1 MNKKRMLSI
10 IALAVLIATSVCI
23 ASLPWGVDAVRAD
36 EEKILSTY
44 ISDDGSWAF
53 IAPDGIDVSTV
64 VWNFKED
71 RSERFEL
78 SIQRNSDDEDKPWRG
93 STASAVGHRILNG
106 SPSNSDLPPTYDAY
120 DLDWF
125 AGSYIMTSKEYGV
138 DAPYETDGTDEPLKY
153 CLSIVEGKEA
163 EAIEYIGSFE
173 SYGDTLVVRTS
184 KFGCYREGQAYTD
197 LVGDKLLESGIK
209 LYCWA
214 YDCRFEAISLGI
226 DKEDFN
232 EETFAFIKELANET
246 GRVIQLETCLPI
258 THGMDS
264 TPPNR

>member
-1 MNKKRMLSI
+1 MNKKRILSV
-10 IALAVLIATSVCI
+10 IALAMLIVAGVCV
-23 ASLPWGVDAVRAD
+23 ASLLWGVDSARDV
-36 EEKILSTY
+36 LSTY
-44 ISDDGSWAF
+44 ISDDDSWAF
-53 IAPDGIDVSTV
+53 IAPDGTDVSTV
-64 VWNFKED
+64 AWNYKEYW
-71 RSERFEL
+71 REWLEPSHQL
-78 SIQRNSDDEDKPWRG
+78 NPDDEDKPWRG
-93 STASAVGHRILNG
+93 RTASAAGDKIMTG
-106 SPSNSDLPPTYDAY
+106 SFNTDLPPAYDIY
-120 DLDWF
+120 DLDWY

-153 CLSIVEGKEA
+153 CLIIVEGKEA
-163 EAIEYIGSFE
+163 EAIECIGSFE

-197 LVGDKLLESGIK
+197 LVGDKLLEAGIK

>member
-1 MNKKRMLSI
+1 MNKKRTLSV
-10 IALAVLIATSVCI
+10 IALAVLIAASVCI

-44 ISDDGSWAF
+44 ISDEGFWAF

-78 SIQRNSDDEDKPWRG
+78 STQRNSEDEDKPWRG
-93 STASAVGHRILNG
+93 STASAAGQKILNG
-106 SPSNSDLPPTYDAY
+106 SFNSDLPPTYDARE
-120 DLDWF
+120 LDWY
-125 AGSYIMTSKEYGV
+125 AGSYIITSKEYGV
-138 DAPYETDGTDEPLKY
+138 DAPYETDGTDEPFKF
-153 CLSIVEGKEA
+153 CLIIVEGKEA
-163 EAIEYIGSFE
+163 EAIECIGSFE

-184 KFGCYREGQAYTD
+184 KFGCYREGKAYTD
-197 LVGDKLLESGIK
+197 LVGDKLLEAGIK
-209 LYCWA
+209 LYMWG
-214 YDCRFEAISLGI
+214 YDEKFEAISLGI

-246 GRVIQLETCLPI
+246 GRVIQVETCDPI
-258 THGMDS
+258 THGIDS
-264 TPPNR
+264 TPPKG